1 MSKKHSGVLFLQK
14 DMDSRLYG
22 NAHPAK
28 TCPGLDRGWFWEFR
42 RIACRSTAIAMAALL
57 AVAAAPAASAA
68 AKTEPAHVAAQL
80 SRIDVNDGFAEL
92 VKAVKPAVVNISV
105 TSYVDPSGSGNRRNQ
120 GQPPQQLEEFFRRFF
135 GDSFNFPRN
144 RPEDD
149 DNSRNPYPERRSAA
163 VGSGFIVDPDG
174 FVVTNYH
181 VIEDADEIEV
191 VLDDGTRLPA
201 TLKGTDEKTDL
212 ALLEISV
219 DGNLPWLEFG
229 NSNEARVGDWV
240 IAIGNPFGLGGTTT
254 SGIISARG
262 RDLRAG
268 QLVDF
273 IQIDASIN
281 RGNSGGPLFNT
292 RGQVIGINSVIY
304 SPNGGNI
311 GIGFAIPSAVA
322 SDVIAQL
329 QQTGVV
335 ERGYL
340 GVQIQ
345 ALTAE
350 IAESL
355 GLQDESGALVTEVVE
370 DSPAWDAGIESGDVI
385 LEYDGKKV
393 TTMRDL
399 PKLVARTARS
409 QQVEIGLW
417 RNNSDHSVKV
427 TVGSIDRAVVAS
439 SGEDRPEDRQLG
451 LGLAALDRV
460 QIEKYGLGDVDSGVV
475 IVDID
480 PQSPAAQRGL
490 REGDVIK
497 QVGVH
502 KVSKPDDVL
511 EAIRKSKEDKKES
524 VLLLVRKDNY
534 SRFVVVPLKA

>member
-1 MSKKHSGVLFLQK
+1 MSNQHSDTGFMNKTKAGLRRNPAVATTIVL
-14 DMDSRLYG
+14 
-22 NAHPAK
+22 
-28 TCPGLDRGWFWEFR
+28 
-42 RIACRSTAIAMAALL
+42 AALL
-57 AVAAAPAASAA
+57 AVVAIPGSSVTAN
-68 AKTEPAHVAAQL
+68 TEPAHAAAQL

-105 TSYVDPSGSGNRRNQ
+105 TSYVNRSGSGQNNRHR
-120 GQPPQQLEEFFRRFF
+120 GQNPQQLEEFFRRFF

-144 RPEDD
+144 TPEGSNDND
-149 DNSRNPYPERRSAA
+149 DNNYPERRSSA
-163 VGSGFIVDPDG
+163 VGSGFLIDPDG

-181 VIEDADEIEV
+181 VIENADEIEV
-191 VLDDGTRLPA
+191 VLDDGTRIPA
-201 TLKGTDEKTDL
+201 TLKGTDQKTDL
-212 ALLEISV
+212 ALLEIQT
-219 DGNLPWLEFG
+219 GRPLPYLEFG
-229 NSNEARVGDWV
+229 DSNEAEVGDWV

-322 SDVIAQL
+322 SGVIAQL
-329 QQTGVV
+329 QQSGVV

-340 GVQIQ
+340 GVNIQ

-355 GLQDESGALVTEVVE
+355 GLQDESGALVTEVVD
-370 DSPAWDAGIESGDVI
+370 DSPASAAGIESGDVI
-385 LEYDGKKV
+385 LEYDGRKV

-399 PKLVARTARS
+399 PKLVALTTRS
-409 QQVEIGLW
+409 EEVKIELW
-417 RNNSDHSVKV
+417 RNNGNHTV
-427 TVGSIDRAVVAS
+427 TVTIGSVDTEAVAS
-439 SGEDRPEDRQLG
+439 AGKDHADDLQLG
-451 LGLAALDRV
+451 LELAELD
-460 QIEKYGLGDVDSGVV
+460 QAHIEKYGLTGATSGVV
-475 IVDID
+475 IVNVD

-490 REGDVIK
+490 REGDIIK
-497 QVGVH
+497 RVGDTM
-502 KVSKPDDVL
+502 VSNPDDVI
-511 EAIRKSKEDKKES
+511 EAIRQGKEKEKKS
-524 VLLLVRKDNY
+524 VLMLVQKGKY
-534 SRFVVVPLKA
+534 SRFIVVPLKA

>member
-1 MSKKHSGVLFLQK
+1 MKKDRV
-14 DMDSRLYG
+14 SRV
-22 NAHPAK
+22 
-28 TCPGLDRGWFWEFR
+28 TT
-42 RIACRSTAIAMAALL
+42 IAVAALL
-57 AVAAAPAASAA
+57 IVTAALSAPAT
-68 AKTEPAHVAAQL
+68 AKTEPAHAAAQL

-105 TSYVDPSGSGNRRNQ
+105 TSYVDRSGSGNRRYQ

-144 RPEDD
+144 TPAP
-149 DNSRNPYPERRSAA
+149 DNNNDQNQYPERRSAA
-163 VGSGFIVDPDG
+163 VGSGFIVDADG

-191 VLDDGTRLPA
+191 VLDDGARFPA

-212 ALLEISV
+212 ALLQISA
-219 DGNLPWLEFG
+219 DRSLPWLEFG
-229 NSNEARVGDWV
+229 NSNNAQVGDWV

-292 RGQVIGINSVIY
+292 QGQVIGVNSVIY

-329 QQTGVV
+329 QQTGIV

-345 ALTAE
+345 KLTAE

-355 GLQDESGALVTEVVE
+355 GLQDESGALVTEVVK
-370 DSPAWDAGIESGDVI
+370 DSPAWEAGIESGDVI

-399 PKLVARTARS
+399 PKLVARSARNKE
-409 QQVEIGLW
+409 VNIGLW
-417 RNNSDHSVKV
+417 RNTSNHSVTV
-427 TVGSIDRAVVAS
+427 TVGRLDTATLAS
-439 SGEDRPEDRQLG
+439 TQEGHAEDRQLG
-451 LGLAALDRV
+451 LGLAALDQAHV
-460 QIEKYGLGDVDSGVV
+460 EKYGLEDADSGVV
-475 IVDID
+475 IVDVD

-490 REGDVIK
+490 REGDLIK
-497 QVGVH
+497 QVGAR

-511 EAIRKSKEDKKES
+511 EAIRQSKEQEKES
-524 VLLLVRKDNY
+524 ILLLVQKDSY

>member
-1 MSKKHSGVLFLQK
+1 MV
-14 DMDSRLYG
+14 
-22 NAHPAK
+22 
-28 TCPGLDRGWFWEFR
+28 
-42 RIACRSTAIAMAALL
+42 ALL
-57 AVAAAPAASAA
+57 AAATLPSSSTA
-68 AKTEPAHVAAQL
+68 AKTEPAHVAAKL

-105 TSYVDPSGSGNRRNQ
+105 TSYAGSGFGNNRRYR

-135 GDSFNFPRN
+135 GDSFNFPHNAPEGDEDGN
-144 RPEDD
+144 R
-149 DNSRNPYPERRSAA
+149 YPERRSTA
-163 VGSGFIVDPDG
+163 VGSGFIVDPAG
-174 FVVTNYH
+174 FVVTNHH
-181 VIEDADEIEV
+181 VIENADEIEV
-191 VLDDGTRLPA
+191 VLDNGARLPA
-201 TLKGTDEKTDL
+201 TLKGSDRRTDL
-212 ALLEISV
+212 ALLEIST
-219 DGNLPWLEFG
+219 DRKLPWLEFG
-229 NSNEARVGDWV
+229 DSNDARVGDWV

-262 RDLRAG
+262 RDLRTG

-322 SDVIAQL
+322 SGVIAQL

-345 ALTAE
+345 ELTAE

-355 GLQDESGALVTEVVE
+355 GLEDESGALVTEVIK
-370 DSPAWDAGIESGDVI
+370 DSPAWSAGIESGDVI

-399 PKLVARTARS
+399 PKMVALTARS
-409 QQVEIGLW
+409 KEVDIELW
-417 RNNSDHSVKV
+417 RNNSSQSVKV
-427 TVGSIDRAVVAS
+427 TVGSADTTVVAS
-439 SGEDRPEDRQLG
+439 AGKANSDDHQLG
-451 LGLAALDRV
+451 LGLATLDRGHR
-460 QIEKYGLGDVDSGVV
+460 EKYGLDDTVSGVV
-475 IVDID
+475 IIDID
-480 PQSPAAQRGL
+480 PQSAAAQRGL
-490 REGDVIK
+490 REGDVIR
-497 QVGVH
+497 QVGAQ
-502 KVSKPDDVL
+502 KVSSPDEVI
-511 EAIRKSKEDKKES
+511 EAIRQSKEENRES
-524 VLLLVRKDNY
+524 VLLLVQKDNY
-534 SRFVVVPLKA
+534 SRFVAVPLKA

>member
-1 MSKKHSGVLFLQK
+1 MKKDRV
-14 DMDSRLYG
+14 SR
-22 NAHPAK
+22 A
-28 TCPGLDRGWFWEFR
+28 
-42 RIACRSTAIAMAALL
+42 TAIAMAALL
-57 AVAAAPAASAA
+57 AVAATPSSPVA
-68 AKTEPAHVAAQL
+68 AKTEPAHAAAQL

-105 TSYVDPSGSGNRRNQ
+105 TSYVDRSGSGGNRRYQ

-144 RPEDD
+144 MPEGNDD
-149 DNSRNPYPERRSAA
+149 KNQYPERRSAA
-163 VGSGFIVDPDG
+163 VGSGFIVDPGG
-174 FVVTNYH
+174 FVVTNHH
-181 VIEDADEIEV
+181 VIENADEIEV

-201 TLKGTDEKTDL
+201 VLKGADQKTDL
-212 ALLEISV
+212 ALLEISA
-219 DGNLPWLEFG
+219 DRNLPWLEFG
-229 NSNEARVGDWV
+229 NSNDAQVGDWV

-345 ALTAE
+345 ELTAE

-355 GLQDESGALVTEVVE
+355 GLQDESGALVTEVFE

-399 PKLVARTARS
+399 PKLVALTARRKE
-409 QQVEIGLW
+409 VDIELW
-417 RNNSDHSVKV
+417 RNNSNHSVKV
-427 TVGSIDRAVVAS
+427 TIGSIDTAAVAS
-439 SGEDRPEDRQLG
+439 TGKDHPEDRQLG
-451 LGLAALDRV
+451 LGLAALD
-460 QIEKYGLGDVDSGVV
+460 QTHIEKYGLDDTTSGVV
-475 IVDID
+475 IVDVD

-497 QVGVH
+497 QVGAH
-502 KVSKPDDVL
+502 KVSKPDDVI
-511 EAIRKSKEDKKES
+511 EAIRQSKEGEKES
-524 VLLLVRKDNY
+524 VLLLVQKDNY

>member
-1 MSKKHSGVLFLQK
+1 MSKQHSGIAFRLK
-14 DMDSRLYG
+14 DRV
-22 NAHPAK
+22 ARV
-28 TCPGLDRGWFWEFR
+28 T
-42 RIACRSTAIAMAALL
+42 TIAMAVLL
-57 AVAAAPAASAA
+57 FVTAASTAPAN
-68 AKTEPAHVAAQL
+68 AKTEPAHVASQL

-105 TSYVDPSGSGNRRNQ
+105 TSYVDGSGSGGNRRYQ

-144 RPEDD
+144 APEQ
-149 DNSRNPYPERRSAA
+149 DNEDKNQYPERRSTA

-212 ALLEISV
+212 ALLEISA
-219 DGNLPWLEFG
+219 DRTLPWLEFG
-229 NSNEARVGDWV
+229 DSNDAQVGDWV

-262 RDLRAG
+262 RDIRTG

-311 GIGFAIPSAVA
+311 GIGFAIPSTVA

-329 QQTGVV
+329 QQTGIV

-345 ALTAE
+345 ELTAE

-370 DSPAWDAGIESGDVI
+370 DSPAWEAGIESGDVI
-385 LEYDGKKV
+385 LEYDGNKV
-393 TTMRDL
+393 TTMREL

-409 QQVEIGLW
+409 KEVNIKLW
-417 RNNSDHSVKV
+417 RNNSNQSVKV
-427 TVGSIDRAVVAS
+427 TVGRLDTGTLASAQQGRAN
-439 SGEDRPEDRQLG
+439 ERQLG
-451 LGLAALDRV
+451 LGLAALD
-460 QIEKYGLGDVDSGVV
+460 QTHIEKYGLEDTDSGVV

-490 REGDVIK
+490 REGDLIK
-497 QVGVH
+497 QVGTQ
-502 KVSKPDDVL
+502 KVSKPDDVFTV
-511 EAIRKSKEDKKES
+511 IRQLKEEEKES
-524 VLLLVRKDNY
+524 VLLLVQKDSY
-534 SRFVVVPLKA
+534 SRFVVIPLKA

>member
-1 MSKKHSGVLFLQK
+1 MIGEGLGGAEGMV
-14 DMDSRLYG
+14 SRS
-22 NAHPAK
+22 A
-28 TCPGLDRGWFWEFR
+28 T
-42 RIACRSTAIAMAALL
+42 IAMAALL
-57 AVAAAPAASAA
+57 AVVATPSSPVA
-68 AKTEPAHVAAQL
+68 AKTEPAHAAAQL

-92 VKAVKPAVVNISV
+92 VKAVKPAVVNVSV
-105 TSYVDPSGSGNRRNQ
+105 TSYVDRSGSGGNRRYQ

-144 RPEDD
+144 TPEG
-149 DNSRNPYPERRSAA
+149 DNDKNQYPERRSTA

-174 FVVTNYH
+174 FVVTNHH
-181 VIEDADEIEV
+181 VIENADEIEV

-201 TLKGTDEKTDL
+201 VLKGADQKTDL
-212 ALLEISV
+212 ALLEISA
-219 DGNLPWLEFG
+219 DRNLPWLEFG
-229 NSNEARVGDWV
+229 NSNDAQVGDWV

-322 SDVIAQL
+322 SNVIAQL

-340 GVQIQ
+340 GIQ
-345 ALTAE
+345 LQELTAE
-350 IAESL
+350 IAENL
-355 GLQDESGALVTEVVE
+355 GLQDESGALVTEVVK

-399 PKLVARTARS
+399 PKLVALTARS
-409 QQVEIGLW
+409 KEVGIGLW
-417 RNNSDHSVKV
+417 RNNSNHSVKV
-427 TVGSIDRAVVAS
+427 TIGSIDTAVVAS
-439 SGEDRPEDRQLG
+439 TGKDHPEDRQLG
-451 LGLAALDRV
+451 LGLAALD
-460 QIEKYGLGDVDSGVV
+460 QIHIKKYGLDDATSGVI
-475 IVDID
+475 IVDVD

-502 KVSKPDDVL
+502 KVSKPDDVI
-511 EAIRKSKEDKKES
+511 EAIRQSKEGKKES
-524 VLLLVRKDNY
+524 VLLLVQKGNY

>member
-1 MSKKHSGVLFLQK
+1 MRGRVWGFQK
-14 DMDSRLYG
+14 TGSRS
-22 NAHPAK
+22 A
-28 TCPGLDRGWFWEFR
+28 
-42 RIACRSTAIAMAALL
+42 AIAMATLL
-57 AVAAAPAASAA
+57 AVVTLASSPVA
-68 AKTEPAHVAAQL
+68 AKTEPAHAAAQL
-80 SRIDVNDGFAEL
+80 SRINVNDGFAEL

-105 TSYVDPSGSGNRRNQ
+105 TSYVDHSGSGGNNRHR

-144 RPEDD
+144 TPEG
-149 DNSRNPYPERRSAA
+149 DNDKNQYPERRSIA
-163 VGSGFIVDPDG
+163 VGSGFIIDPDG
-174 FVVTNYH
+174 FVVTNHH
-181 VIEDADEIEV
+181 VIENADEIEV

-201 TLKGTDEKTDL
+201 TLKGADQKTDL
-212 ALLEISV
+212 ALLEISA
-219 DGNLPWLEFG
+219 DRSLPWLEFG
-229 NSNEARVGDWV
+229 NSNDAQVGDWV

-340 GVQIQ
+340 GIQIQ
-345 ALTAE
+345 ELTAE

-355 GLQDESGALVTEVVE
+355 GLQDESGALVTEVVKG
-370 DSPAWDAGIESGDVI
+370 SPAWDAGIESGDVI

-399 PKLVARTARS
+399 PKLVAMTARS
-409 QQVEIGLW
+409 REVYVGLW
-417 RNNSDHSVKV
+417 RSNSNHSVKV
-427 TVGSIDRAVVAS
+427 TVGSVDTAVVAS
-439 SGEDRPEDRQLG
+439 AGKNYSEDRHLG
-451 LGLAALDRV
+451 LGLAALD
-460 QIEKYGLGDVDSGVV
+460 QAHIEKYGLDDATSGVV
-475 IVDID
+475 IVDVD

-490 REGDVIK
+490 RVGDVIK
-497 QVGVH
+497 QVGATR
-502 KVSKPDDVL
+502 VSKPDDVI
-511 EAIRKSKEDKKES
+511 EAIRQAREGEKES
-524 VLLLVRKDNY
+524 VLLLVRKDNH
-534 SRFVVVPLKA
+534 SRFVMVPLKA

>member
-1 MSKKHSGVLFLQK
+1 MNKTHSSIAFMQKHI
-14 DMDSRLYG
+14 
-22 NAHPAK
+22 H
-28 TCPGLDRGWFWEFR
+28 FR
-42 RIACRSTAIAMAALL
+42 PPTIILATLLTIATVSLTAT
-57 AVAAAPAASAA
+57 AS
-68 AKTEPAHVAAQL
+68 KTEPAHVAAQL

-105 TSYVDPSGSGNRRNQ
+105 TSYADHSDSGRNRLYR

-135 GDSFNFPRN
+135 GDSFNFPPGAPQNERRERGERDERDEN
-144 RPEDD
+144 R
-149 DNSRNPYPERRSAA
+149 YPERRSTA

-181 VIEDADEIEV
+181 VIENADEIEV
-191 VLDDGTRLPA
+191 VLDDGARLPA
-201 TLKGTDEKTDL
+201 TLKGTDRKTDL
-212 ALLEISV
+212 ALLEISA
-219 DGNLPWLEFG
+219 DRSLPWLEFG
-229 NSNEARVGDWV
+229 DSNEAQVGDWV

-340 GVQIQ
+340 GVRIQ
-345 ALTAE
+345 ELTAE
-350 IAESL
+350 IADSL

-370 DSPAWDAGIESGDVI
+370 DSPASDAGIESGDVI

-399 PKLVARTARS
+399 PKMVALTGS
-409 QQVEIGLW
+409 GKEVDIELW
-417 RNNSDHSVKV
+417 RDNRDVSVKV
-427 TVGSIDRAVVAS
+427 TVGSIDSEMIAS
-439 SGEDRPEDRQLG
+439 AGQSRPEDRQLG
-451 LGLAALDRV
+451 LQLASLDQTHR
-460 QIEKYGLGDVDSGVV
+460 EKYGIDESASGVV
-475 IVDID
+475 IIDID
-480 PQSPAAQRGL
+480 PQGPAARRGL
-490 REGDVIK
+490 QEGDVIK
-497 QVGVH
+497 QVGAK
-502 KVSKPDDVL
+502 KVSQPEEVIAAIKQSKKDD
-511 EAIRKSKEDKKES
+511 KES
-524 VLLLVRKDNY
+524 VLLLVQKDNY
-534 SRFVVVPLKA
+534 SRFIAIPLKA

>member
-1 MSKKHSGVLFLQK
+1 MRKKYSGAI
-14 DMDSRLYG
+14 S
-22 NAHPAK
+22 P
-28 TCPGLDRGWFWEFR
+28 
-42 RIACRSTAIAMAALL
+42 AIAMTTLLFLTAAF
-57 AVAAAPAASAA
+57 AASAT

-105 TSYVDPSGSGNRRNQ
+105 TSYVEHSGSGNRRYQ

-144 RPEDD
+144 MPEDD
-149 DNSRNPYPERRSAA
+149 DSGENQYPERRSAA

-191 VLDDGTRLPA
+191 VLDDGARFPA

-212 ALLEISV
+212 ALLEISA
-219 DGNLPWLEFG
+219 DRGLPWLEFG
-229 NSNEARVGDWV
+229 DSNDAQVGDWV

-322 SDVIAQL
+322 SDVVAQL
-329 QQTGVV
+329 QQTGIV

-345 ALTAE
+345 ELTAE

-355 GLQDESGALVTEVVE
+355 GLQDESGALVTEVVK
-370 DSPAWDAGIESGDVI
+370 DSPAWEAGIESGDVI
-385 LEYDGKKV
+385 LEYDGKEV

-399 PKLVARTARS
+399 PKLVALTAHS
-409 QQVEIGLW
+409 KEVNIGLW
-417 RNNSDHSVKV
+417 RNNSNHSVKV
-427 TVGSIDRAVVAS
+427 TVGRLDTTAVAS
-439 SGEDRPEDRQLG
+439 TGKDHPGDRQLG
-451 LGLAALDRV
+451 LGLAALD
-460 QIEKYGLGDVDSGVV
+460 QTHIEKYGLDDTTSGVI
-475 IVDID
+475 IVDVD

-497 QVGVH
+497 QVGAQ
-502 KVSKPDDVL
+502 KVSKPDDVI
-511 EAIRKSKEDKKES
+511 EAIRQSKEDEKES
-524 VLLLVRKDNY
+524 VLLLVQKDSY